1 MYTFSR
7 LTFVLYWVYQG
18 KSTINPGRE
27 EYDKNRKAPAGSD
40 SGSFPGR
47 VLPSAQGRLCRQSV
61 EPAFSMP
68 GPSPAAAQEGDV
80 LYVMLRTSIDI
91 NHADAREL
99 TALPGVGPVLAES
112 IVAYR
117 TEHGPFGSVEEL
129 LLVNGFGP
137 GTLEALYAA
146 ADGP

>member
-1 MYTFSR
+1 MTKTEKLLLAVTAAVF
-7 LTFVLYWVYQG
+7 L
-18 KSTINPGRE
+18 
-27 EYDKNRKAPAGSD
+27 AGCFLLPRG
-40 SGSFPGR
+40 GSAG
-47 VLPSAQGRLCRQSV
+47 QSV

-80 LYVMLRTSIDI
+80 LYVTLRTSIDI